1 MIGLQIAPTLMLMGG
16 CFLLEGFFSGSEI
29 ALVSADRLK
38 LQTNAQVGHRG
49 AGLALQMLER
59 PAWTLGTC
67 LVGTNLCTIAAATL
81 AAGMVTSQFDL
92 PAAAAVLLVFP
103 FTLTIG
109 EMLPK
114 AIFQHHADRIVPYV
128 VFPLR
133 FIGLLLSPALVVL
146 AGLNRLL
153 GAEEERSGV
162 TREEL
167 RLLLDGARR
176 GDLTANDRQLIRR
189 VLEFT
194 EATVED
200 AMVPLIQVDAVPGT
214 ATIHEAAARMMAG
227 GHSRLP
233 VFRDRV
239 DQITGIIL
247 HQDIFE
253 AEDWSVSVAQVAR
266 APLFV
271 PETKRVDA
279 LLPEMR
285 RQRQR
290 MAIVVDEYGG
300 AAGVI
305 TVEDLLEE
313 IVGEIEDES
322 DRSRPMVRRAG
333 EREWVASGRAEREHL
348 EHAAGLS
355 LPEGDFETVAGF
367 ILARLGQVPSR
378 GAEVDTGRFRLTVT
392 KATDRAIVEVRVRR
406 VR

>member
-1 MIGLQIAPTLMLMGG
+1 MTALPVVPTIALMAL
-16 CFLLEGFFSGSEI
+16 CFVLEGFFSGSEI

-38 LQTNAQVGHRG
+38 LQSDAKEGHRG
-49 AGLALQMLER
+49 ATLALAMLDQ

-81 AAGMVTSQFDL
+81 AASMVTHHFNL

-133 FIGLLLSPALVVL
+133 AVGMALSPALFVL

-153 GAEEERSGV
+153 GAEEQRSGI
-162 TREEL
+162 TKEEL

-189 VLEFT
+189 VLEFG
-194 EATVED
+194 EARVED
-200 AMVPLIQVDAVPGT
+200 AMVPLIQVVAIPVT
-214 ATIHEAAARMMAG
+214 ATIAQAARRMTES

-233 VFRDRV
+233 IYRDRV
-239 DQITGIIL
+239 DQITGIVL
-247 HQDIFE
+247 HQDIF
-253 AEDWSVSVAQVAR
+253 AADDWSVLAADVAHP
-266 APLFV
+266 PLFV
-271 PETKRVDA
+271 PETKPVDE
-279 LLPEMR
+279 LLAQMR
-285 RQRQR
+285 NERQR
-290 MAIVVDEYGG
+290 MAIAVDEYGG
-300 AAGVI
+300 AAGII

-322 DRSRPMVRRAG
+322 DRARPMVRRVSD
-333 EREWVASGRAEREHL
+333 REWIASGRAEREHL
-348 EHAAGLS
+348 EHAAGVR
-355 LPEGDFETVAGF
+355 LPEGDFETLAGF
-367 ILARLGQVPSR
+367 ILATLGSVPAP
-378 GAEVDTGRFRLTVT
+378 GAEVDHGRFVLHVT
-392 KATDRAIVEVRVRR
+392 KASDRAILEVRVRR
-406 VR
+406 IR

>member
-1 MIGLQIAPTLMLMGG
+1 MTGLDVLPTVLLMST
-16 CFLLEGFFSGSEI
+16 CFVLEGFFSGSEI

-38 LQTNAQVGHRG
+38 LQTDSQAGHRG
-49 AGLALQMLER
+49 ASLALQMLER

-81 AAGMVTSQFDL
+81 AAGLVTSRFDL

-133 FIGLLLSPALVVL
+133 FIGLVLSPALVVL

-167 RLLLDGARR
+167 RLLLDGSRR

-200 AMVPLIQVDAVPGT
+200 AMVPLIQVVAIEGT
-214 ATIHEAAARMMAG
+214 ATIHEAARRMANS

-247 HQDIFE
+247 HQDIFD
-253 AEDWSVSVAQVAR
+253 AEDWGRPVAEVAR

-290 MAIVVDEYGG
+290 MAIAVDEYGG

-367 ILARLGQVPSR
+367 ILARLGRVPSR
-378 GAEVDTGRFRLTVT
+378 GAEVDCGRFHLTVT